1 MQKGVKMTKEK
12 AYSILIVDDVE
23 PVLYVFER
31 FLNTQGYHTIVA
43 HDGEEGFRLWEEYK
57 PDLVITDIRMP
68 KKTGFELA
76 NAIRAKNP
84 NQKIILMSGFEDD
97 IELLKQQEPYG
108 FPYLAKPVD
117 LYMVLGP
124 LVKKVLEGKT

>member
-1 MQKGVKMTKEK
+1 MGKEK
-12 AYSILIVDDVE
+12 IPLILVVDDVE

-31 FLNTQGYHTIVA
+31 FLSSIGCNTLIA

-57 PDLVITDIRMP
+57 PDLVIADIRMP

-76 NAIRAKNP
+76 NAIRVRDPK
-84 NQKIILMSGFEDD
+84 QKIILMSGFEDD

-117 LYMVLGP
+117 LYVVLGP
-124 LVKKVLEGKT
+124 LVKKVLEET

>member
-1 MQKGVKMTKEK
+1 MPKEK
-12 AYSILIVDDVE
+12 APLILIVDDVE

-31 FLNTQGYHTIVA
+31 FLSSTGYNTLVA

-76 NAIRAKNP
+76 NAIRARDPK
-84 NQKIILMSGFEDD
+84 QKIILMSGFEDD

-108 FPYLAKPVD
+108 FPYFAKPVD
-117 LYMVLGP
+117 LYTVLGP
-124 LVKKVLEGKT
+124 LVKKVLEG

>member
-1 MQKGVKMTKEK
+1 MAKQKP
-12 AYSILIVDDVE
+12 YLILIVDDVE

-31 FLNTQGYHTIVA
+31 FLSSVGYQILIA
-43 HDGEEGFRLWEEYK
+43 HDGEEGFQLWEEYK

-76 NAIRAKNP
+76 NTIRARDPK
-84 NQKIILMSGFEDD
+84 QKIILMSGFEDD

-124 LVKKVLEGKT
+124 TVKKVLEG